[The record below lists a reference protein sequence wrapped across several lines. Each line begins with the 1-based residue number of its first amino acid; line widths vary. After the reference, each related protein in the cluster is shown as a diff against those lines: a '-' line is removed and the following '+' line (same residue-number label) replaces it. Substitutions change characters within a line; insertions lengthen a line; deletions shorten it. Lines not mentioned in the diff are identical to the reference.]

1 MFPFHT
7 RKGSGNLDILHGDLV
22 ASASVVFNL
31 PLPNWL
37 AVKVLYNE
45 EHKPDHKDEL
55 CPL

>member
-1 MFPFHT
+1 MIFSHT
-7 RKGSGNLDILHGDLV
+7 RKGSGNLDVLHGDPV

-45 EHKPDHKDEL
+45 EHKPYHKDGL